1 MQEKMLYLLCKV
13 ILAQIKH
20 LVFSKIGIKFVFLVY
35 YKENFKMIYV
45 SAPLPSRI
53 NVDGIYTV
61 LRVDFSEMGVGI
73 GEAHAFPEISFV
85 SRGCHRG
92 MSNGKETFSEKGH
105 LSIIPPGTFHKSPGP
120 SDSELLIIS
129 FESSSPLLSD
139 IYGIP
144 MNLSEKQEKE
154 YREIAEIG
162 LGLFRRREKGGNVGG
177 MVIVDDADKYELE
190 IFKKR
195 LELFLLDLHRCY
207 AKPRSEST
215 SRRDAEFKSIR
226 EFLIEHI
233 SENLSA
239 EEIADKNSICL
250 SKLKQ
255 IFKERGG
262 VKSFFTILKIERSKE
277 LIAEGKM
284 NFTEISDYLGFSSL
298 HYYSKTFKKLTGITP
313 SEYERGKGVFY

>member
-1 MQEKMLYLLCKV
+1 
-13 ILAQIKH
+13 
-20 LVFSKIGIKFVFLVY
+20 
-35 YKENFKMIYV
+35 MIYV

-53 NVDGIYTV
+53 NIDGIYTV

-144 MNLSEKQEKE
+144 MNLSEKQERE

-207 AKPRSEST
+207 AKPKSESH
-215 SRRDAEFKSIR
+215 SRRDAEFQTIR
-226 EFLIEHI
+226 AYLIENI

-255 IFKERGG
+255 IFSERGG
-262 VKSFFTILKIERSKE
+262 VKSFFTTLKIERSKE
-277 LIAEGKM
+277 LIAEGRM
-284 NFTEISDYLGFSSL
+284 NFTEISDFLGFSSL
-298 HYYSKTFKKLTGITP
+298 HYFSKTFKKLTGITP

>member
-1 MQEKMLYLLCKV
+1 MK
-13 ILAQIKH
+13 
-20 LVFSKIGIKFVFLVY
+20 
-35 YKENFKMIYV
+35 YV
-45 SAPLPSRI
+45 SAPLPSQI
-53 NVDGIYTV
+53 TVEGIYTV
-61 LRVDFSEMGVGI
+61 LRVDFNRKGVGI
-73 GEAHAFPEISFV
+73 GESHRFPEISFV
-85 SRGCHRG
+85 SKGIHRG
-92 MSNGKETFSEKGH
+92 MSNGRETVLPKGY

-129 FESSSPLLSD
+129 FESSSPILSD
-139 IYGIP
+139 IYGLP
-144 MNLSEKQEKE
+144 MLLSEKQEKE
-154 YREIAEIG
+154 FCEIVEIG
-162 LGLFRRREKGGNVGG
+162 LRLFRRRGNNSNISG
-177 MVIVDDADKYELE
+177 MIIVDGADKYELE

-313 SEYERGKGVFY
+313 SEYEKGKGIFY

>member
-1 MQEKMLYLLCKV
+1 
-13 ILAQIKH
+13 
-20 LVFSKIGIKFVFLVY
+20 
-35 YKENFKMIYV
+35 MIYV
-45 SAPLPSRI
+45 SAPLPSQI
-53 NVDGIYTV
+53 TVDGIYTV
-61 LRVDFSEMGVGI
+61 LRVDFNRMGVGI
-73 GEAHAFPEISFV
+73 GESHAFPEISYV
-85 SRGCHRG
+85 SRGVHRG
-92 MSNGKETFSEKGH
+92 MSNGRETISAKGY

-129 FESSSPLLSD
+129 FESSSPILPD
-139 IYGIP
+139 IYGIR
-144 MNLSEKQEKE
+144 MLLTEKQEKE
-154 YREIAEIG
+154 FCEIAEIG
-162 LGLFRRREKGGNVGG
+162 LRLFRRRGNNSNISG
-177 MVIVDDADKYELE
+177 MIIVDGADKYELE

-207 AKPRSEST
+207 AKKRNETS
-215 SRRDAEFKSIR
+215 SRREAEFYVIR
-226 EFLIEHI
+226 DFLIENI
-233 SENLSA
+233 TENLSA
-239 EEIADKNSICL
+239 EQIADKNSICL

-313 SEYERGKGVFY
+313 SEYEKGKGIFY

>member
-1 MQEKMLYLLCKV
+1 
-13 ILAQIKH
+13 
-20 LVFSKIGIKFVFLVY
+20 
-35 YKENFKMIYV
+35 MIYV
-45 SAPLPSRI
+45 SASLPNQI
-53 NVDGIYTV
+53 IVDGIYTV

-85 SRGCHRG
+85 SRGVHRG
-92 MSNGKETFSEKGH
+92 LSNGRETVSKQGY

-129 FESSSPLLSD
+129 FESSSPMLSD

-144 MNLSEKQEKE
+144 IHLTEDQQRE
-154 YREIAEIG
+154 YCEIAEIG
-162 LGLFRRREKGGNVGG
+162 LRLFRRREKGGNVGG
-177 MVIVDDADKYELE
+177 MIIVDDADKYELE

-207 AKPRSEST
+207 AKPRNESS
-215 SRRDAEFKSIR
+215 SRRDAQFHSVR
-226 EFLIEHI
+226 EFLTEHI

-262 VKSFFTILKIERSKE
+262 VKSFFTTLKIERSKE
-277 LIAEGKM
+277 LISEGKM
-284 NFTEISDYLGFSSL
+284 NFTEISDCLGFSSL
-298 HYYSKTFKKLTGITP
+298 HYFSKIFKKLTGITP
-313 SEYERGKGVFY
+313 SEYEKGKGTFY

>member
-1 MQEKMLYLLCKV
+1 MQDKMLYLLCKV

-139 IYGIP
+139 IYGVS

-162 LGLFRRREKGGNVGG
+162 LRLFRRRAKGGNVGG

-298 HYYSKTFKKLTGITP
+298 HYYSKTFKKLKGITP
-313 SEYERGKGVFY
+313 SEYEKGKGIFY